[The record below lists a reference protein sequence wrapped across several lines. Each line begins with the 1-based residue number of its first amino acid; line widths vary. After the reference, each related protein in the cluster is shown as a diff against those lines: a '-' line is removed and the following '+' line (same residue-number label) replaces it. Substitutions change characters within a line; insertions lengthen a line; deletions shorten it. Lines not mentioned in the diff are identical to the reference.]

1 MNECF
6 QFRLDYDEIT
16 LDCEQQRNICIVGG
30 TKKVFEK
37 GDIWTYKYILI
48 LTS

>member
-6 QFRLDYDEIT
+6 KFRLDCDEIT
-16 LDCEQQRNICIVGG
+16 LDCEQQRNGG

>member
-6 QFRLDYDEIT
+6 KFRLDYDEIT
-16 LDCEQQRNICIVGG
+16 LDCEQQRNVCIVGG

-37 GDIWTYKYILI
+37 RRYMDL
-48 LTS
+48 